1 MGSDEKVRISGE
13 QARAEAP
20 VLPTV
25 NPELKAEAA
34 PKASLHPAVYVM

>member
-1 MGSDEKVRISGE
+1 MGSDEKVRTSGE

-25 NPELKAEAA
+25 NPELKGE
-34 PKASLHPAVYVM
+34 PTPTVSLHPAVYVM